1 MKFDPSANVTASTIA
16 SRCALLLASSSIDG
30 HGNLQQNNT
39 QRRGASDPE
48 IEAFPS
54 HDSLQYL
61 EFTSLQVS
69 AEKLMSVSAATFRS
83 LQIRKLPRIGKLRR
97 RGQRSL
103 K

>member
-1 MKFDPSANVTASTIA
+1 MQHRAPMKFDPSANVTASTIA

-54 HDSLQYL
+54 HDSLHYL
-61 EFTSLQVS
+61 EFTSLIGGIQ
-69 AEKLMSVSAATFRS
+69 FGFG
-83 LQIRKLPRIGKLRR
+83 PR
-97 RGQRSL
+97 
-103 K
+103 